1 MTQRPPILQLT
12 WAGFDAAVDL
22 IAAQCRWRDRA
33 GVHGVDAAGQL
44 LAFEL
49 AKRLGLNVLTVAGPG
64 MLELHGIAKKPPAST
79 WAWPDVEVW
88 AWVDATE
95 QHALQSVVKVT
106 PGTTVLMPWQDA
118 SASQRRAFV
127 PGFDD

>member
-1 MTQRPPILQLT
+1 MILQLT

-33 GVHGVDAAGQL
+33 GLHGVDVAGQL
-44 LAFEL
+44 LAHAL
-49 AKRLGLNVLTVAGPG
+49 AERLGMNALAQAGPG
-64 MLELHGIAKKPPAST
+64 MIELHGVVTRRVASH

-88 AWVDATE
+88 AWVDATPD
-95 QHALQSVVKVT
+95 QSVQSVVKAT
-106 PGTTVLMPWQDA
+106 AASLVLMPWQDA
-118 SASQRRAFV
+118 RTSQRRVFV